1 MYFILWDSQ
10 KEVEFALSN
19 VTVKLPEPHKKSS
32 FHLNLSKYAKFAK
45 LLPKTQFIFWN
56 VISHLKFL
64 VFEYSLEDF
73 LVHYLKHLTAQL
85 RRIRRSPQERIM
97 SLYL

>member
-56 VISHLKFL
+56 VISHLKFW
-64 VFEYSLEDF
+64 SLNI
-73 LVHYLKHLTAQL
+73 H
-85 RRIRRSPQERIM
+85 
-97 SLYL
+97 